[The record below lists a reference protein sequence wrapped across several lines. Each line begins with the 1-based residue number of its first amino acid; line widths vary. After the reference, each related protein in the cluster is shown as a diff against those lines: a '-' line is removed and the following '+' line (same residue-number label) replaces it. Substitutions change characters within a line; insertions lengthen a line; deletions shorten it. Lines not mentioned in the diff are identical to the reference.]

1 MSEVTNADVAAE
13 ATGLKSTDTS
23 AFKPDAKPEPA
34 EAKAEKVEPQETP
47 SEGDAD
53 APAADSQRKEQRLPR
68 WMKER
73 LERER
78 QVTAART
85 RAEVEREFSERQPR
99 PAETVRDEQPREK
112 TLEDF
117 DYDMSAYAKHLAR
130 QEIEAEKQRERYE
143 SEQREQAAAAEQ
155 FKSKI
160 DAFEARV
167 GAGAWEDIETSPLN
181 TDAKFKPLVDLF
193 VGDDLAFDIAHHL
206 AQNLSE
212 AERLLSLPPIQRVRE
227 VSKLAEQ
234 FDGEAQETPKPAP
247 LPPKKLTNAPPPAK
261 LVAGGGKP
269 AVNVDD
275 PNIST
280 ADRIAAWRAQRQR

>member
-1 MSEVTNADVAAE
+1 MSEVNDAAVTAE

-23 AFKPDAKPEPA
+23 TFKPDAKPEPV
-34 EAKAEKVEPQETP
+34 EAKAEKVETQETP

-85 RAEVEREFSERQPR
+85 RAEVEREFSERQVR
-99 PAETVRDEQPREK
+99 PADPVKDEQPREK

-130 QEIEAEKQRERYE
+130 QEIEAEKQRERHE
-143 SEQREQAAAAEQ
+143 AEQREQAAAAEQ

-234 FDGEAQETPKPAP
+234 FDGEAQDKPKPP

-280 ADRIAAWRAQRQR
+280 ADRIAAWRAQRTR